1 MKNPNKLAYPLRRL
15 LQVKRL
21 FYLTRESLNVNE
33 YIVNSAMEDAHSMG
47 LINVVKILS
56 TKLS

>member
-21 FYLTRESLNVNE
+21 FYLTRESLNVNK